1 MLKLGINKNI
11 SNEDYHE
18 DREYESSSSLKLY
31 LKDPKEYHNR
41 YILKLPREE
50 KYKSAYDFGTY
61 IHSLILEP
69 EKVDDEYAIFEGPSR
84 RGNAYKEFKAENEGK
99 IIITRS
105 QFLQAQ
111 AILEA
116 YSENQIAVDIISK
129 GNPEQTLCVELDG
142 MKIKVRADY
151 VRFGQIIDVKTT
163 GDATD
168 KFTAGKTIAR
178 FDYDLS
184 AALYVDAF
192 QSHFGNEFEFFF
204 LFINK
209 MTNEI
214 EVLKA
219 SKKLLENGRRKYKK
233 SIQLLKE
240 ARETGKYFKEG
251 IQEVDIPSWAV
262 FNEEDRN

>member
-1 MLKLGINKNI
+1 MLELGINENI
-11 SNEDYHE
+11 TNDDYHK

-69 EKVDDEYAIFEGPSR
+69 EKVADEYAIYEGATR
-84 RGNAYKEFKAENEGK
+84 RGNAYKDFKAANAGK

-111 AILEA
+111 SILEA
-116 YSENQIAVDIISK
+116 YSENQIAVDIINRGK
-129 GNPEQTLCVELDG
+129 PEQTLCTEIDG

-151 VRFGQIIDVKTT
+151 VRHGQIIDVKTT

-168 KFTAGKTIAR
+168 KFTIGKTIAR

-192 QSHFGNEFEFFF
+192 SKYFDNEFDFFF

-240 ARETGKYFKEG
+240 ARESGKYFKEG

-262 FNEEDRN
+262 FNEEDSN

>member
-1 MLKLGINKNI
+1 MLKLGINDDI
-11 SNEDYHE
+11 TNEDYHG

-50 KYKSAYDFGTY
+50 KYKGAYDFGSY

-69 EKVDDEYAIFEGPSR
+69 EKVDDEYAIFEGASR

-111 AILEA
+111 SILEA
-116 YSENQIAVDIISK
+116 YTEHQLASSMVTRGKA
-129 GNPEQTLCVELDG
+129 EQTLCVELEG

-151 VRFGQIIDVKTT
+151 VKYGQIIDVKTT
-163 GDATD
+163 SDPVDRFAV
-168 KFTAGKTIAR
+168 GKTVVR

-192 QSHFGNEFEFFF
+192 TKYFGNEFEFYF

-209 MTNEI
+209 MSNEI

-219 SKKLLENGRRKYKK
+219 SKNLLENGRRKYKK
-233 SIQLLKE
+233 SIELLKK
-240 ARETGKYFKEG
+240 ARETGKYFEEG

-262 FNEEDRN
+262 FDDTKD

>member
-1 MLKLGINKNI
+1 MLKIGL
-11 SNEDYHE
+11 NEDITNEVYHG
-18 DREYESSSSLKLY
+18 DREYESSSSLKMY

-69 EKVDDEYAIFEGPSR
+69 EKVEDEYAIFEGASR
-84 RGNAYKEFKAENEGK
+84 RGNVYKEFKAANSDK

-111 AILEA
+111 SLLEA
-116 YSENQIAVDIISK
+116 YTDHQLASSMVK
-129 GNPEQTLCVELDG
+129 FGNAEQTLCVELEG

-151 VRFGQIIDVKTT
+151 IKEGQIIDVKTT
-163 GDATD
+163 SDPTD
-168 KFTAGKTIAR
+168 KFTAGKTCAR

-192 QSHFGNEFEFFF
+192 SKHFGIEHDFYF
-204 LFINK
+204 LFVNK

-233 SIQLLKE
+233 SIQLLKKS
-240 ARETGKYFKEG
+240 RETGKYFKEG

-262 FNEEDRN
+262 FNEDSE

>member
-1 MLKLGINKNI
+1 MLKIGLNEDIT
-11 SNEDYHE
+11 NEDYHG
-18 DREYESSSSLKLY
+18 DREYESSSSLKLF
-31 LKDPKEYHNR
+31 LKDSKEYHNK
-41 YILKLPREE
+41 YILKLPWEE
-50 KYKSAYDFGTY
+50 KYKGAYDFGSY

-69 EKVDDEYAIFEGPSR
+69 EKVDDEYAIFEGATR

-111 AILEA
+111 SLLEA
-116 YSENQIAVDIISK
+116 YTEHQLASSMIKFGKA
-129 GNPEQTLCVELDG
+129 EQTLCVELDG

-151 VRFGQIIDVKTT
+151 ARKNQIIDVKTT
-163 GDATD
+163 SDPVD

-192 QSHFGNEFEFFF
+192 SKHFNKDFEFYF
-204 LFINK
+204 LFVNK
-209 MTNEI
+209 MSNEI

-219 SKKLLENGRRKYKK
+219 SDKLLENGRRKYKK
-233 SIQLLKE
+233 SIKLLKE

-262 FNEEDRN
+262 FDDNKD

>member
-1 MLKLGINKNI
+1 MLKLGINQNI
-11 SNEDYHE
+11 TNEDYHG
-18 DREYESSSSLKLY
+18 DREYESSSTLKLY

-50 KYKSAYDFGTY
+50 KYKSAYDFGSY

-69 EKVDDEYAIFEGPSR
+69 EKVDDEYAIFEGASR

-116 YSENQIAVDIISK
+116 YTEHELASSMVTRGKA
-129 GNPEQTLCVELDG
+129 EQTLCVELEG

-151 VRFGQIIDVKTT
+151 VKYGQIIDVKTT
-163 GDATD
+163 SDPVDRFAV
-168 KFTAGKTIAR
+168 GKTVVR

-192 QSHFGNEFEFFF
+192 TKYFGNEFEFYF

-209 MTNEI
+209 MSNEI

-219 SKKLLENGRRKYKK
+219 SKNLLENGRRKYKK
-233 SIQLLKE
+233 SIQLLKK
-240 ARETGKYFKEG
+240 ARETGKYFEEG

-262 FNEEDRN
+262 FDDTKD